1 MKFQASFL
9 ENHIN
14 ISTKEC
20 NRIFGLGR
28 ITFGVATGNYG
39 ALSIL
44 FPVHELDALRDK
56 ANSLLELCFS
66 SKKGE
71 DKLSAYY
78 KCEEEFSLC
87 GGCVLSEKKAIV
99 NTDDNIDMVETYWL
113 TKLSGLLLVE
123 MMHAILHNI
132 PILKCPVCKRFFIA
146 DNHGIQYC
154 DNIYKDGK
162 TCRQIGAKKQFKE
175 KVKSDSAL
183 SLYEQKYQALYYK
196 RKKTTD
202 KKDLTAIKEKIA
214 VYQDA
219 RSKYKKGEISSDEFI
234 SVLEK

>member
-14 ISTKEC
+14 ISTEEC

-28 ITFGVATGNYG
+28 ITFGIATGNYG

-44 FPVHELDALRDK
+44 FPVQELDTLRDK

-87 GGCVLSEKKAIV
+87 GGCIMFEKKAIV

-123 MMHAILHNI
+123 MMYAILHNI

-162 TCRQIGAKKQFKE
+162 TCRQIGAKKQFKK

-183 SLYEQKYQALYYK
+183 SLYEKKYQALYYK

-202 KKDLTAIKEKIA
+202 EKALTAIKEKIA
-214 VYQDA
+214 FYQDA

-234 SVLEK
+234 SMLEK

>member
-14 ISTKEC
+14 ISTEEC

-44 FPVHELDALRDK
+44 FPIHELDALRDK

-87 GGCVLSEKKAIV
+87 GGCILSEKKAIV

-123 MMHAILHNI
+123 MMHVILHNI

-183 SLYEQKYQALYYK
+183 SLYEKKYQALYYK

-202 KKDLTAIKEKIA
+202 EKVLTAIKGKIA

-219 RSKYKKGEISSDEFI
+219 RSKYKKGEISSEEFI
-234 SVLEK
+234 SMLEE

>member
-28 ITFGVATGNYG
+28 ITFSIATGNYG

-87 GGCVLSEKKAIV
+87 GGCILSEKKATV

-175 KVKSDSAL
+175 KLNQTVRFLCMRKSIRRSIINAKKQL
-183 SLYEQKYQALYYK
+183 TK
-196 RKKTTD
+196 RT
-202 KKDLTAIKEKIA
+202 
-214 VYQDA
+214 
-219 RSKYKKGEISSDEFI
+219 
-234 SVLEK
+234 

>member
-28 ITFGVATGNYG
+28 ITFSIATGNYG

-87 GGCVLSEKKAIV
+87 GGCILSEKKAIV

-113 TKLSGLLLVE
+113 TNLSGLLLVE
-123 MMHAILHNI
+123 MMHAIIHNI

-154 DNIYKDGK
+154 DNIPIRCAAAPRGW
-162 TCRQIGAKKQFKE
+162 QPA
-175 KVKSDSAL
+175 A
-183 SLYEQKYQALYYK
+183 
-196 RKKTTD
+196 
-202 KKDLTAIKEKIA
+202 
-214 VYQDA
+214 A
-219 RSKYKKGEISSDEFI
+219 RSQIP
-234 SVLEK
+234 

>member
-44 FPVHELDALRDK
+44 FPVQELDTLRDK

-87 GGCVLSEKKAIV
+87 GGCILSEKKAIV

-132 PILKCPVCKRFFIA
+132 PILKCPVCKRFFVA

-183 SLYEQKYQALYYK
+183 SLYEKKYQALYYK

-214 VYQDA
+214 FYHDA

-234 SVLEK
+234 SVLKE

>member
-28 ITFGVATGNYG
+28 ITFSIATGNYG

-44 FPVHELDALRDK
+44 FPVQELDTLRDK

-87 GGCVLSEKKAIV
+87 GGCIMFEKKAIV

-123 MMHAILHNI
+123 MMYAILHNI

-183 SLYEQKYQALYYK
+183 SLYEKKYQALYYK

-214 VYQDA
+214 FYQDA

-234 SVLEK
+234 SMLEK

>member
-44 FPVHELDALRDK
+44 FPVHELDTLRDK

-87 GGCVLSEKKAIV
+87 GGCIMSEKKAIV

-183 SLYEQKYQALYYK
+183 SLYEKKYQALYYK

-202 KKDLTAIKEKIA
+202 EKTLTAIKEKIA
-214 VYQDA
+214 FYQDA

-234 SVLEK
+234 SMLEK

>member
-28 ITFGVATGNYG
+28 ITFSVATGSYG

-44 FPVHELDALRDK
+44 FPVHELDALRDI

-78 KCEEEFSLC
+78 KCEEEFSLS
-87 GGCVLSEKKAIV
+87 GGCILSEKKLLSIL
-99 NTDDNIDMVETYWL
+99 TIILIWSKLIGLQSFRDCFWL
-113 TKLSGLLLVE
+113 K
-123 MMHAILHNI
+123 
-132 PILKCPVCKRFFIA
+132 
-146 DNHGIQYC
+146 
-154 DNIYKDGK
+154 
-162 TCRQIGAKKQFKE
+162 
-175 KVKSDSAL
+175 
-183 SLYEQKYQALYYK
+183 
-196 RKKTTD
+196 
-202 KKDLTAIKEKIA
+202 
-214 VYQDA
+214 
-219 RSKYKKGEISSDEFI
+219 
-234 SVLEK
+234 

>member
-28 ITFGVATGNYG
+28 ITFGIATGNYG

-44 FPVHELDALRDK
+44 FPVQELDTLRDK
-56 ANSLLELCFS
+56 ANSLLEFCFS

-87 GGCVLSEKKAIV
+87 GGCIMSEKKAIV

-123 MMHAILHNI
+123 MMYAILHNI

-183 SLYEQKYQALYYK
+183 SLYEKKYQALYYK
-196 RKKTTD
+196 RKKTTEE
-202 KKDLTAIKEKIA
+202 KALTAIKEKIA
-214 VYQDA
+214 FYQDA

-234 SVLEK
+234 SVLEE

>member
-87 GGCVLSEKKAIV
+87 GGCILSEKKAIV
-99 NTDDNIDMVETYWL
+99 NTDDNIDIISVRPYTDFEDVLKKANDTEAGL
-113 TKLSGLLLVE
+113 TSYLFG
-123 MMHAILHNI
+123 H
-132 PILKCPVCKRFFIA
+132 
-146 DNHGIQYC
+146 
-154 DNIYKDGK
+154 
-162 TCRQIGAKKQFKE
+162 
-175 KVKSDSAL
+175 
-183 SLYEQKYQALYYK
+183 
-196 RKKTTD
+196 
-202 KKDLTAIKEKIA
+202 
-214 VYQDA
+214 DA
-219 RSKYKKGEISSDEFI
+219 RAIARAYE
-234 SVLEK
+234 VLEFGELYVNGFSTGPMLPHCGVRESGVGCDASGWGLEEYFSLKRLSMHP